1 MATKRKPRNRAGLPA
16 VGGWNNT
23 NQMLFDVNRQLQKV
37 EQATTSLELE
47 KVNVAAVL
55 LRIGASLVGLSLRHA
70 ELTKRL
76 GNRQVFLAGVALK

>member
-1 MATKRKPRNRAGLPA
+1 
-16 VGGWNNT
+16 
-23 NQMLFDVNRQLQKV
+23 MLFDVNRQLQKV